1 MSVSSRRRT
10 APIRIGTAGVLSSA
24 RGFAAAKGPSF
35 GFGVVSEHPVR
46 KLRDTPEITLVGAG
60 LAGSLLAIFLAKRGY
75 RVTLL
80 ERRLDPRKRKP
91 TAAPA
96 SAGRSINLALANRG
110 ITALEE
116 VGVMR
121 SVRSE
126 LIPMVG
132 RMLHDERGRLQLV
145 RYGNKPHEV
154 IYSVS
159 RAGLNTLLLGA
170 AEATGRVSI
179 RFGETVTGV
188 DFANRQV
195 LPQRIHYE
203 VLIGTDGSAS
213 AVRASILEQ
222 TKGWLDEEPLG
233 HGYKELSIPP
243 ADGGGGGFRMEKGAL
258 HIWPRGEYMLIAL
271 PNIDGSFTVTLFLPN
286 EGEESFQVLT
296 SPEAV
301 RAMFE
306 RRFADAIPLMPTLVE
321 DFFENPTGHLET
333 IRCRPWSFEDHA
345 LVLGDAAHAIVPFHG
360 QGMNAAF
367 EDCSAFDR
375 CLEDPDRPWNEIFA
389 EFERRRRPNTDA
401 IADMALENYVEMRST
416 VREPKFQLKKDL
428 SFRLEERNPARFI
441 PRYSMVMFHTIP
453 YAEAKRRGA
462 IQEEILDDLTN
473 RAVSLDDVDF
483 ARADR
488 LIADRLAIQAG
499 EAEMRS

>member
-1 MSVSSRRRT
+1 VRT
-10 APIRIGTAGVLSSA
+10 P
-24 RGFAAAKGPSF
+24 
-35 GFGVVSEHPVR
+35 
-46 KLRDTPEITLVGAG
+46 RDTPEITLVGAG
-60 LAGSLLAIFLAKRGY
+60 LAGSLLAIFLARRGY
-75 RVTLL
+75 RVTLI
-80 ERRLDPRKRKP
+80 ERRPDPRKAS
-91 TAAPA
+91 TAAAPLT

-116 VGVMR
+116 VGVMESIR
-121 SVRSE
+121 PE
-126 LIPMVG
+126 LIPMAG
-132 RMLHDERGRLQLV
+132 RMLHDEEGQLRLV
-145 RYGNKPHEV
+145 PYGNKPHEV

-159 RAGLNTLLLGA
+159 RAGLNTLLLNA

-179 RFGETVTGV
+179 RFGETVSGV
-188 DFANRQV
+188 DFANRKV
-195 LPQRIHYE
+195 RFLAGESPEPQTTPYD

-213 AVRASILEQ
+213 AVRAAIL
-222 TKGWLDEEPLG
+222 KRSGGRLDEEPLG

-243 ADGGGGGFRMEKGAL
+243 ADEGGGRFRMEKNAL

-286 EGEESFQVLT
+286 HGEESFEVLT
-296 SPEAV
+296 NPEAV
-301 RAMFE
+301 RALFE
-306 RRFADAIPLMPTLVE
+306 RRFTDAIPLMPSLVE
-321 DFFENPTGHLET
+321 DFFGNPTGHLET
-333 IRCRPWSFEDHA
+333 IRCEPWSFEDHA

-375 CLEDPDRPWNEIFA
+375 RLENPDRPWSAIFA
-389 EFERRRRPNTDA
+389 EFEKFRRPNADA

-428 SFRLEERNPARFI
+428 SFRLEERHPGRFI

-453 YAEAKRRGA
+453 YAEARRRGA
-462 IQEEILDDLTN
+462 IQEQILDELTSK
-473 RAVSLDDVDF
+473 ASSVDEVDF

-488 LIADRLAIQAG
+488 LIAERLG
-499 EAEMRS
+499 HST

>member
-1 MSVSSRRRT
+1 VKTPRS
-10 APIRIGTAGVLSSA
+10 
-24 RGFAAAKGPSF
+24 
-35 GFGVVSEHPVR
+35 
-46 KLRDTPEITLVGAG
+46 TPEITLVGAG
-60 LAGSLLAIFLAKRGY
+60 LAGSLLAIFLARRGH

-80 ERRLDPRKRKP
+80 ERRLDPRKSG
-91 TAAPA
+91 AGG
-96 SAGRSINLALANRG
+96 GRSINLALANRG

-116 VGVMR
+116 VGVMDR
-121 SVRSE
+121 IRPA

-132 RMLHDERGRLQLV
+132 RMLHDEEGRLKLIP
-145 RYGNKPHEV
+145 YGNKPHEV
-154 IYSVS
+154 INSVS
-159 RAGLNTLLLGA
+159 RAGLNALLLDA

-179 RFGETVTGV
+179 RFGETVTGI
-188 DFANRQV
+188 DFTNRRV
-195 LPQRIHYE
+195 LPQDIPYD

-213 AVRASILEQ
+213 AVRAAILEQ
-222 TKGWLDEEPLG
+222 TAGRLDEEPLG
-233 HGYKELSIPP
+233 HGYKELAIPP
-243 ADGGGGGFRMEKGAL
+243 GPGGSFRMEKGAL

-286 EGEESFQVLT
+286 RGDESFEVLT
-296 SPEAV
+296 TPDAV
-301 RAMFE
+301 HALFQ

-333 IRCRPWSFEDHA
+333 IRCKPWSFEDHS

-375 CLEDPDRPWNEIFA
+375 CLGDPDRSWNEVFA
-389 EFERRRRPNTDA
+389 EFENRRRANTDA

-428 SFRLEERNPARFI
+428 SFRLEERHPDRFI

-453 YAEAKRRGA
+453 YAEARRRGA
-462 IQEEILDDLTN
+462 IQEGILDELTSK
-473 RAVSLDDVDF
+473 AASLDQVDL

-488 LIADRLAIQAG
+488 LIAERLVA
-499 EAEMRS
+499 M

>member
-1 MSVSSRRRT
+1 VKTPRS
-10 APIRIGTAGVLSSA
+10 
-24 RGFAAAKGPSF
+24 
-35 GFGVVSEHPVR
+35 
-46 KLRDTPEITLVGAG
+46 TPEITLVGAG
-60 LAGSLLAIFLAKRGY
+60 LAGSLLAIFLARRGY

-80 ERRLDPRKRKP
+80 ERRLDPRK
-91 TAAPA
+91 TAAPT

-110 ITALEE
+110 ISALEE
-116 VGVMR
+116 VGVMD

-126 LIPMVG
+126 LIPMAG
-132 RMLHDERGRLQLV
+132 RMLHDEEGRLRLIP
-145 RYGNKPHEV
+145 YGNKPHEV

-159 RAGLNTLLLGA
+159 RAGLNTLLVNA
-170 AEATGRVSI
+170 AESTGGVSI
-179 RFGETVTGV
+179 RFGETVCGV
-188 DFANRQV
+188 DFANRKV
-195 LPQRIHYE
+195 RFLTGEDPEPRTTPYD

-213 AVRASILEQ
+213 AVRAAILDR
-222 TKGWLDEEPLG
+222 TSGRLDEDPLG
-233 HGYKELSIPP
+233 HGYKELSILP
-243 ADGGGGGFRMEKGAL
+243 ATGGGFRMEKNAL

-286 EGEESFQVLT
+286 QGEESFQALT
-296 SPEAV
+296 TPEAV
-301 RAMFE
+301 DALFE
-306 RRFADAIPLMPTLVE
+306 RRFADAIPLMPRLAE
-321 DFFENPTGHLET
+321 DFFANPTGHLET
-333 IRCRPWSFEDHA
+333 IRCEPWSFEDHA

-375 CLEDPDRPWNEIFA
+375 CLGDPDRPWDEIFA

-428 SFRLEERNPARFI
+428 SFRLEERHPGRFI

-462 IQEEILDDLTN
+462 IQEEILDELTS
-473 RAVSLDDVDF
+473 RAASLDDVDL

-488 LIADRLAIQAG
+488 LIAERLQ
-499 EAEMRS
+499 S

>member
-1 MSVSSRRRT
+1 VTTSRET
-10 APIRIGTAGVLSSA
+10 S
-24 RGFAAAKGPSF
+24 
-35 GFGVVSEHPVR
+35 
-46 KLRDTPEITLVGAG
+46 EITLVGAG
-60 LAGSLLAIFLAKRGY
+60 LAGSLLAIFLARRGY

-80 ERRLDPRKRKP
+80 ERRLDPRK
-91 TAAPA
+91 TGA

-110 ITALEE
+110 IAALEE
-116 VGVMR
+116 VGVMET
-121 SVRSE
+121 VRSE
-126 LIPMVG
+126 LIPMAG
-132 RMLHDERGRLQLV
+132 RMLHDEEGRLRLIP
-145 RYGNKPHEV
+145 YGNKPHEV

-159 RAGLNTLLLGA
+159 RAGLNALLLDA
-170 AEATGRVSI
+170 AESTGRVSI
-179 RFGETVTGV
+179 RFGETVSGV
-188 DFANRQV
+188 DFANRRV
-195 LPQRIHYE
+195 LPQTSPYD

-213 AVRASILEQ
+213 AVRAAILERA
-222 TKGWLDEEPLG
+222 GGRLDEEPLG

-243 ADGGGGGFRMEKGAL
+243 AEGGKFRMEKNAL

-286 EGEESFQVLT
+286 RGEESFEVLT
-296 SPEAV
+296 TPQAV
-301 RAMFE
+301 HALFE
-306 RRFADAIPLMPTLVE
+306 RRFADAIPLMPRLTE
-321 DFFENPTGHLET
+321 DFFVNPTGHLET
-333 IRCRPWSFEDHA
+333 IRCEPWSFEDHA

-375 CLEDPDRPWNEIFA
+375 CLGDPDRPWSEVFA
-389 EFERRRRPNTDA
+389 EFEERRRPNTDA

-428 SFRLEERNPARFI
+428 SFRLEERHPGRFI

-462 IQEEILDDLTN
+462 IQEAILDELTG
-473 RAVSLDDVDF
+473 RATSLDEVDL

-488 LIADRLAIQAG
+488 LIAERLGAI
-499 EAEMRS
+499 